1 MGMGVF
7 SITPL
12 KNKNPPPSPPPPPPP
27 LGEGL
32 SAIWA
37 RLREQRFQVREA
49 VSARTDRLRIS
60 HLYSLS

>member
-12 KNKNPPPSPPPPPPP
+12 KNKNPP

-37 RLREQRFQVREA
+37 PRQAAPFLHRRRARAAARRFA
-49 VSARTDRLRIS
+49 PVSRRACGDRRRTRT
-60 HLYSLS
+60 